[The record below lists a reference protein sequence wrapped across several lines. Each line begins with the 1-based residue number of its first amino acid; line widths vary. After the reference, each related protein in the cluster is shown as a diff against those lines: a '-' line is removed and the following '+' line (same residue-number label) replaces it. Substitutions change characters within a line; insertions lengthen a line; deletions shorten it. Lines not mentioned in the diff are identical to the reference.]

1 MISLS
6 QASLSSP
13 PPLNVNW
20 GSTRS
25 ETGWTGWAPHD
36 TGASQ
41 ADPVLVVG
49 SDRLLT
55 AVEGQFSIFF
65 DPWHGDDHYGNFGSG
80 LGEWLGPG
88 LPQPVEGFYISQPQ
102 LLIDPAAPDGL
113 GHLVPSY
120 ILIARAARNSDKA
133 SRLVIGSSHWTGPV
147 EFGAWDMWSLDENL
161 SHSSAL
167 YARLPRIGMT
177 SNVVIVTADM
187 YSWNDDTFQF
197 SQIWLIPKAEIY
209 PGGTHRF
216 HTFWGFNNA
225 NGSAATSLVPAT
237 SYVDS
242 TITYLV
248 NSYNPGNG
256 TANELSVWT
265 LDTQDPFA
273 PIFQG
278 QTLVVDN
285 FSVPPDAQQKG
296 TDVLITTWDASITN
310 AVLQPS
316 GLWVAQ
322 GTGQTPDGDTV
333 VRSCVRWYQLDPVT
347 PGVVQQ
353 GTLGFP
359 GAHFYYPT
367 VSANATGDM
376 TLAFSASADYAN
388 VGLYYSGRRASDPAN
403 TPSGFAPNS
412 FALLRDGEGCY
423 VRPGPYGW
431 NVLGGRTAVALDLSD
446 GRSMWIFGAYAA
458 GSSADCRSNGWGTW
472 LGRVTW

>member
-1 MISLS
+1 
-6 QASLSSP
+6 
-13 PPLNVNW
+13 
-20 GSTRS
+20 
-25 ETGWTGWAPHD
+25 
-36 TGASQ
+36 
-41 ADPVLVVG
+41 
-49 SDRLLT
+49 
-55 AVEGQFSIFF
+55 
-65 DPWHGDDHYGNFGSG
+65 
-80 LGEWLGPG
+80 
-88 LPQPVEGFYISQPQ
+88 
-102 LLIDPAAPDGL
+102 
-113 GHLVPSY
+113 
-120 ILIARAARNSDKA
+120 
-133 SRLVIGSSHWTGPV
+133 
-147 EFGAWDMWSLDENL
+147 
-161 SHSSAL
+161 
-167 YARLPRIGMT
+167 
-177 SNVVIVTADM
+177 
-187 YSWNDDTFQF
+187 
-197 SQIWLIPKAEIY
+197 
-209 PGGTHRF
+209 
-216 HTFWGFNNA
+216 
-225 NGSAATSLVPAT
+225 VPAT

-310 AVLQPS
+310 AVLQPN